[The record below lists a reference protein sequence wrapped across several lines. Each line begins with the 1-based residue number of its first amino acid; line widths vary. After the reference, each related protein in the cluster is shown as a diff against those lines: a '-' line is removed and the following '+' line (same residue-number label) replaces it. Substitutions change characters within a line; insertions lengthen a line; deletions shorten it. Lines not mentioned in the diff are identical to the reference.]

1 MSRKLI
7 INADDYGLSGEV
19 NDAIENLITAGRL
32 NSVSLI
38 TNSWSYEGAV
48 RFLKAR
54 PECSVGV
61 HLNVVEGFA
70 ISSSNNVKILLNG
83 NGRFVD
89 LKGLF
94 LQWIKRPFAVAKAV
108 EAEWRAQIE
117 LLLGDGLIPTHADS
131 HQHIHA
137 FPPFWRILVKL
148 CREFDIPAVRV
159 PRERNRTRKRRLS
172 AFLLNSS
179 ASVSQMIMPAR
190 DILQNAHFLGF
201 KRAGAYSLDALLAD
215 IPRLKNGV
223 TELVIHPSLY
233 DGLPYPELRGGMEYE
248 ALLDNDIRELTA
260 EHHIELTSWFDLI
273 PAKKTEM

>member
-48 RFLKAR
+48 RFLKTR

-70 ISSSNNVKILLNG
+70 ISSSNDVKILLNG

-94 LQWIKRPFAVAKAV
+94 VQWLKRPFAVTKAV
-108 EAEWRAQIE
+108 ETEWRAQIE
-117 LLLGDGLIPTHADS
+117 LLLGDELAPTHADS

-137 FPPFWRILVKL
+137 FPPFWRILVRL
-148 CREFDIPAVRV
+148 CREFNIPAARV
-159 PRERNRTRKRRLS
+159 PRERNRVGTRRLA

-179 ASVSQMIMPAR
+179 ASLSQMIMPAR
-190 DILQNAHFLGF
+190 DIIQNEHFLGF
-201 KRAGAYSLDALLAD
+201 KLAGAY
-215 IPRLKNGV
+215 
-223 TELVIHPSLY
+223 
-233 DGLPYPELRGGMEYE
+233 
-248 ALLDNDIRELTA
+248 
-260 EHHIELTSWFDLI
+260 
-273 PAKKTEM
+273 